1 MGFIAFLLVLT
12 VLVFVHEFGH
22 FIVARAF
29 GVKVN
34 TFSIGM
40 GKKLISKEYKGT
52 VWTLSLLP
60 IGGYVQMKGQEDL
73 DPKASS
79 SDPDSYNVKTPFQ
92 KILILLAG
100 PFFNFLLAFFIYI
113 GIGMM
118 GTNYLSPTIGSVVE
132 NSPAQK
138 IGLLANDKILKIDN
152 QDIKTWDDLSDI
164 IKNSKGVLYFEIE
177 RDNKIKTF
185 ILNPEMSD
193 TQNMFKEKI
202 RKRMIGISPA
212 PIIVTIDYN
221 FFESIAFAYDRVY
234 EASKMI
240 YLGIVKMIEGVIP
253 ATEIGGVISI
263 EKVISEASQT
273 SIIALLSIA
282 ALLSVNLGV
291 LNLLP
296 IPALDGGHIMFNS
309 YELITGRKTNTKVLI
324 TLTIAGWAILALLM
338 GFGIYNDI
346 NRIIE
351 N

>member
-1 MGFIAFLLVLT
+1 MGFITFLLVLT

-29 GVKVN
+29 GVKVTN
-34 TFSIGM
+34 FSIGM
-40 GKKLISKEYKGT
+40 GKKMISKEYKGT
-52 VWTLSLLP
+52 IWSLSLLP

-73 DPKASS
+73 DPTALSN
-79 SDPDSYNVKTPFQ
+79 DPDSYNVKTPFQ

-113 GIGMM
+113 SIGMM

-164 IKNSKGVLYFEIE
+164 IKSSKGTLSFEIE
-177 RDNKIKTF
+177 RDKKIKTF
-185 ILNPEMSD
+185 ILNPKMTD
-193 TQNMFKEKI
+193 GQNIFKEKV

-212 PIIVTIDYN
+212 PIIITVHYN
-221 FFESIAFAYDRVY
+221 FFEAISYSYDSVSK
-234 EASKMI
+234 ASKII
-240 YLGIVKMIEGVIP
+240 YLGIVKMVEGVIP
-253 ATEIGGVISI
+253 ATDIGGVISI

-296 IPALDGGHIMFNS
+296 IPALDGGHIMFNT
-309 YELITGRKTNTKVLI
+309 YELITRKKTNSKVLL
-324 TLTIAGWAILALLM
+324 TLTIAGWVILALLM

-346 NRIIE
+346 NRIIA

>member
-1 MGFIAFLLVLT
+1 MGFITFLLVLT

-22 FIVARAF
+22 FIVARAV
-29 GVKVN
+29 GVKVD

-52 VWTLSLLP
+52 VWSLSLLP
-60 IGGYVQMKGQEDL
+60 IGGYVQMKGQEDF

-113 GIGMM
+113 GIAMT
-118 GTNYLSPTIGSVVE
+118 GTNYFSPTIGYISKD
-132 NSPAQK
+132 SPAQK
-138 IGLLANDKILKIDN
+138 IGLLKNDKILKIDN
-152 QDIKTWDDLSDI
+152 QEIKVWDDIGDI
-164 IKNSKGVLYFEIE
+164 IINSKGSLSFEIY
-177 RDNKIKTF
+177 RNNTIKTF
-185 ILNPEMSD
+185 ILNPEMTDSK
-193 TQNMFKEKI
+193 NIFKENIK
-202 RKRMIGISPA
+202 KRMIGISPA

-221 FFESIAFAYDRVY
+221 FFESIGFAFDRVY
-234 EASKMI
+234 QDSKMI
-240 YLGIVKMIEGVIP
+240 YLGIVKMIEGIIP
-253 ATEIGGVISI
+253 ATDIGGVISI

-273 SIIALLSIA
+273 SIIALLA
-282 ALLSVNLGV
+282 MGALLSVNLGV

-309 YELITGRKTNTKVLI
+309 YELITGKKTNTKVFY
-324 TLTIAGWAILALLM
+324 TLTIAGWVILALLM

-346 NRIIE
+346 NRIIA